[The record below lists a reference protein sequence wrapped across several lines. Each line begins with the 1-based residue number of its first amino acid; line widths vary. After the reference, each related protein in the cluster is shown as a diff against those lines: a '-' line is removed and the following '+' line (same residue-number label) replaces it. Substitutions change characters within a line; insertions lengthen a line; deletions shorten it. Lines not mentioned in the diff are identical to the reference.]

1 MSPIVLTQAPKN
13 TSSTAK
19 RLATHR
25 NIGIMAHID
34 AGKTTVTER
43 ILFLTKKIHK
53 IGEVHDGETTM
64 DYLEEERKRGITIQS
79 AATSAEWKGH
89 SINIIDTPGHVD
101 FTAEVERSLRV
112 LDGAIAVFDGVNGV
126 EAQSETVW
134 RQADRYKVPRL
145 CFINKLD
152 RVGADFKYSVQT
164 IVDRL
169 GARPVPIQWPVGL
182 EKAFRGIVDLV
193 TFRYYEFVGD
203 DNEQKTVEGEVPADV
218 LEEAT
223 AARKLMLEA
232 AAENDDQLLD
242 MYVEEKEMPSEMV
255 LAALRRATIAMNIT
269 PVVCGS
275 ALKHKGVNFLL
286 DAVVNLL
293 PHPMDLPPI
302 TGTLPRSDE
311 VVTRKVD
318 DSEPMCL
325 LAFKTIAEPTG
336 DLTFVRVYSGV
347 LSASTRVLNPRTGKN
362 ERVGRVVRM
371 HANKREAIDELRCG
385 DIAAVVGLKN
395 TYTGDTLCDEDKPI
409 QLSKIQFPEA
419 VIAMSLEPKK
429 SSDRDKLGEII
440 GRMMRED
447 PTFRA
452 TTNEATGELVISG
465 MGELHL
471 EVITNRIINDHKCEV
486 VTGKP
491 KVAYKQRLARN
502 IETEARY
509 IRQSGGRG
517 QYAVAWVRFEAVPT
531 EDGGFEF
538 VDGIKGGAIPREFIP
553 AVEKGL
559 TEGFNSGGRTGFP
572 FVNVRATL
580 FDGKY
585 HDVDSSEMAFQ
596 SAGVLA
602 FRQAAENN
610 VSLLEPIM
618 KIEVRV
624 PEEFMGGVVGDL
636 NSRRGEVSDVDA
648 LGNLRIIRALVPIA
662 EMFAYSS
669 ALRGATQG
677 RGSYAMELHEYR
689 DVPRNIAEKLLKDP
703 APDKDKKD

>member
-1 MSPIVLTQAPKN
+1 MPPIVITQRPTN
-13 TSSTAK
+13 SSPTAK
-19 RLATHR
+19 RLCTHR

-79 AATSAEWKGH
+79 AATSAEWRAH

-112 LDGAIAVFDGVNGV
+112 LDGAVAVFDGVNGV

-134 RQADRYKVPRL
+134 RQADRYRVPRI

-152 RVGADFKYSVQT
+152 RTGADFNYSVQT
-164 IVDRL
+164 IIDRL
-169 GARPVPIQWPVGL
+169 GARPVPIQMPVGM
-182 EKAFRGIVDLV
+182 EKSFRGLVDLI
-193 TFRYYEFVGD
+193 TMRFYEFVGED
-203 DNEQKTVEGEVPADV
+203 TEQKTIEQDVPAEV
-218 LEEAT
+218 LEDAK
-223 AARKLMLEA
+223 AARKHMLEA
-232 AAENDDQLLD
+232 AAENDEKLLD
-242 MYVEEKEMPSEMV
+242 LYVEDKEMPPEMI
-255 LAALRRATIAMNIT
+255 LSALRKATIAMQIT

-286 DAVVNLL
+286 DAVINFL
-293 PHPMDLPPI
+293 PHPQDVPPV
-302 TGTLPRSDE
+302 TGSIPRSDE
-311 VVTRKVD
+311 EATRKVED
-318 DSEPMCL
+318 TEPMCL

-362 ERVGRVVRM
+362 ERIGRIVRM
-371 HANKREAIDELRCG
+371 HANKREPVDELRCG

-429 SSDRDKLGEII
+429 SGDRDKLGEVI

-447 PTFRA
+447 PTFKA
-452 TTNEATGELVISG
+452 QTNEATGELVISG

-471 EVITNRIINDHKCEV
+471 EVITNRIQNDYKCEV

-491 KVAYKQRLARN
+491 KVAYKQRLAKSL
-502 IETEARY
+502 ETEARY

-517 QYAVAWVRFEAVPT
+517 QYAVVWVKFEPVQT
-531 EDGGFEF
+531 EGGGFEF
-538 VDGIKGGAIPREFIP
+538 VDGIKGGSIPREFIP

-559 TEGFNSGGRTGFP
+559 TDGFNSGGRTGFP

-624 PEEFMGGVVGDL
+624 PDEFMGGVVGDL

-689 DVPRNIAEKLLKDP
+689 DVPRNLAEKILDSSKRDNE
-703 APDKDKKD
+703 KG